1 MRSSLRW
8 VTLLLILAGCRE
20 PRSEAAGADAP
31 EVAATP
37 SDGESGQ
44 AEAGVEFEAPRL
56 IPGIRAQMAEIE
68 DPRGAT
74 EGNLTA
80 FKNGV
85 GTLIDAMKA
94 DLNRVGV
101 GDTGAFRALSDSIG
115 REIGGGAGTTA
126 GLPPET
132 ASQAAAR
139 VDHLIGIYEERM
151 RHAAH

>member
-8 VTLLLILAGCRE
+8 LALILILAGCRE

-31 EVAATP
+31 EVAAMP
-37 SDGESGQ
+37 SRGESGQ
-44 AEAGVEFEAPRL
+44 AEPGVEFEAPRL

-94 DLNRVGV
+94 DLNRVGI

-115 REIGGGAGTTA
+115 REIGGSAGSTA
-126 GLPPET
+126 DLPPET
-132 ASQAAAR
+132 ASRAAAR
-139 VDHLIGIYEERM
+139 VDHLIGMYEERM
-151 RHAAH
+151 RRVAH

>member
-1 MRSSLRW
+1 MHGSLRW
-8 VTLLLILAGCRE
+8 LTLILILAGCRE
-20 PRSEAAGADAP
+20 RRSETAGAEAP

-37 SDGESGQ
+37 NDGGSGQ
-44 AEAGVEFEAPRL
+44 AEPGVEFEAPRL

-68 DPRGAT
+68 GPQAAT

-94 DLNRVGV
+94 DLNRVGI

-115 REIGGGAGTTA
+115 REIGGGAGTTPD
-126 GLPPET
+126 LPPEQ
-132 ASQAAAR
+132 ASRATAR
-139 VDHLIGIYEERM
+139 VDHLIGMYEERM
-151 RHAAH
+151 RRAAQ